1 LFFNADNL
9 NLNLN
14 YLPELKREE
23 LTEIT
28 EVIIAEMKPAMVIL
42 FGSYARNTWAE
53 EITHEDGIKLLF
65 KSDYDILVVTSRD
78 LNATANKQWIKI
90 QQILKSRKYSTSL
103 SLIQHSV
110 GYINNELSAGGYF
123 FTDVIKEGKVLY
135 DSGEVKLGKPG
146 NVDPV
151 EVKKRAKEE
160 FERWTQSGNEFLEVF
175 NYSFDK
181 ELYNKAA
188 FLLHQATES
197 FYTAYLLVFTGY
209 KGKSHDIEELGN
221 QVAKL
226 HPEFKTVFP
235 IDNKLGNE
243 AFFKLKRAYVD
254 ARYKKDYSITKEELK
269 YLSGRVEVLKA
280 LAEKVCGEKIRS

>member
-1 LFFNADNL
+1 LNHNL
-9 NLNLN
+9 D

-28 EVIIAEMKPAMVIL
+28 EVIVAEMKPAMVIL

-65 KSDYDILVVTSRD
+65 KSDYDILVVTARD
-78 LNATANKQWIKI
+78 LNATANKQWIKT
-90 QQILKSRKYSTSL
+90 QQILKSRKFSTSL
-103 SLIQHSV
+103 SLIQHSA

-135 DSGEVKLGKPG
+135 DSGEVKLATPGK
-146 NVDPV
+146 VDP
-151 EVKKRAKEE
+151 EAVKQRAKEE
-160 FERWTQSGNEFLEVF
+160 FELWTKKGHMFLVSF
-175 NYSFDK
+175 KANYK
-181 ELYNKAA
+181 EGLIDNDFFKIAA
-188 FLLHQATES
+188 FDLHQATES

-221 QVAKL
+221 QIAKL

-243 AFFKLKRAYVD
+243 AFFKLKRAYID
-254 ARYKKDYSITKEELK
+254 ARYKKDYSITKDELE
-269 YLSGRVEVLKA
+269 YLSSRVIFLKEM
-280 LAEKVCGEKIRS
+280 AEAVCKERL

>member
-1 LFFNADNL
+1 L
-9 NLNLN
+9 NLNLD

-28 EVIIAEMKPAMVIL
+28 EVIVAEMKPAMVIL

-65 KSDYDILVVTSRD
+65 KSDYDILVVTAKD
-78 LNATANKQWIKI
+78 LNATANKQWIKT

-103 SLIQHSV
+103 SMIQHSA

-123 FTDVIKEGKVLY
+123 FTDVVREGKVLY
-135 DSGEVKLGKPG
+135 DSGEVKLATPGK
-146 NVDPV
+146 VDP
-151 EVKKRAKEE
+151 EAVKQRAKEE
-160 FERWTQSGNEFLEVF
+160 FERWMENANSSIRSFELTF
-175 NYSFDK
+175 NDGLLK
-181 ELYNKAA
+181 KAA
-188 FLLHQATES
+188 FELHQATEGL
-197 FYTAYLLVFTGY
+197 YTAYLLVFTGY
-209 KGKSHDIEELGN
+209 KGKSHDIEELRN

-254 ARYKKDYSITKEELK
+254 ARYKKDYSITKEELE
-269 YLSGRVEVLKA
+269 YLSERVLVLKEMV
-280 LAEKVCGEKIRS
+280 EKVCGERIK

>member
-1 LFFNADNL
+1 MNL
-9 NLNLN
+9 NLD

-28 EVIIAEMKPAMVIL
+28 EVIVAEMKPAMVIL

-65 KSDYDILVVTSRD
+65 KSDYDILIVTARD
-78 LNATANKQWIKI
+78 LNATANKQWIKT

-103 SLIQHSV
+103 SLIQHSA

-135 DSGEVKLGKPG
+135 DSGEVKLATPGK
-146 NVDPV
+146 VDP
-151 EVKKRAKEE
+151 EAVKQRAKEE
-160 FERWTQSGNEFLEVF
+160 FERWTQKAKEFIFTFKASLNEGYLS
-175 NYSFDK
+175 N
-181 ELYNKAA
+181 AA
-188 FLLHQATES
+188 FQLHQSTEAL
-197 FYTAYLLVFTGY
+197 YTAYLLVFTGY

-221 QVAKL
+221 QIAKL

-243 AFFKLKRAYVD
+243 SFFKLKRAYID
-254 ARYKKDYSITKEELK
+254 ARYKKDYSITKEELE
-269 YLSGRVEVLKA
+269 YLNSRVIFLKEMVEA
-280 LAEKVCGEKIRS
+280 VCKEHL

>member
-1 LFFNADNL
+1 MNL
-9 NLNLN
+9 NLD

-23 LTEIT
+23 ITEIT
-28 EVIIAEMKPAMVIL
+28 EVIVAEMNPAMVIL

-65 KSDYDILVVTSRD
+65 KSDYDILVVTTKD
-78 LNATANKQWIKI
+78 LNATANKQWIKT

-123 FTDVIKEGKVLY
+123 FTDVVKEGKVLY
-135 DSGEVKLGKPG
+135 DSGEVKLATPG
-146 NVDPV
+146 NVDP
-151 EVKKRAKEE
+151 EAVKQRAKEE
-160 FERWTQSGNEFLEVF
+160 FERWIGNSAGFFKHF
-175 NYSFDK
+175 NYAMNDSDFK
-181 ELYNKAA
+181 LAA
-188 FLLHQATES
+188 FNLHQSVEAL
-197 FYTAYLLVFTGY
+197 YTAYLLVFTGY
-209 KGKSHDIEELGN
+209 KGKIHDIEELGN

-254 ARYKKDYSITKEELK
+254 ARYKKDYSITKDELE
-269 YLSGRVEVLKA
+269 YLSGRVRFLKEMVEA
-280 LAEKVCGEKIRS
+280 VCKERL

>member
-1 LFFNADNL
+1 L
-9 NLNLN
+9 NLNLD

-28 EVIIAEMKPAMVIL
+28 EVIVAEMKPAMVIL

-65 KSDYDILVVTSRD
+65 KSDYDILVVTARD
-78 LNATANKQWIKI
+78 LNATANKQWIKT

-103 SLIQHSV
+103 SLIQHSA

-123 FTDVIKEGKVLY
+123 FTDVIREGKVLY
-135 DSGEVKLGKPG
+135 DSGEVKLATPGKVNP
-146 NVDPV
+146 
-151 EVKKRAKEE
+151 EAVKQRAKEE
-160 FERWTQSGNEFLEVF
+160 FERWTKNASEFF
-175 NYSFDK
+175 DSFAD
-181 ELYNKAA
+181 A
-188 FLLHQATES
+188 FKREHFSNSAFQLHQTTEAY
-197 FYTAYLLVFTGY
+197 YTAYLLVFTGY
-209 KGKSHDIEELGN
+209 KGKNHDIEELGN

-254 ARYKKDYSITKEELK
+254 ARYKKDYSITKDELE
-269 YLSGRVEVLKA
+269 YLSERVAILK
-280 LAEKVCGEKIRS
+280 KIVEEICSKKIYF

>member
-1 LFFNADNL
+1 L
-9 NLNLN
+9 NLNLD

-28 EVIIAEMKPAMVIL
+28 EVIVAEMKPAMVIL

-65 KSDYDILVVTSRD
+65 KSDYDILVVTARD
-78 LNATANKQWIKI
+78 LNATANKQWIKT

-103 SLIQHSV
+103 SLIQHSA

-135 DSGEVKLGKPG
+135 DSGEVKLATPGK
-146 NVDPV
+146 VDP
-151 EVKKRAKEE
+151 EAVKQRAKEE
-160 FERWTQSGNEFLEVF
+160 FERWTFKGSEFLIDSKNALERNSF
-175 NYSFDK
+175 NNS
-181 ELYNKAA
+181 A
-188 FLLHQATES
+188 FYLHQATES

-209 KGKSHDIEELGN
+209 KGKSHDIEELGS
-221 QVAKL
+221 QVSKL
-226 HPEFKTVFP
+226 HPEFKTIFP
-235 IDNKLGNE
+235 IDNQLGNE

-254 ARYKKDYSITKEELK
+254 ARYKKDYSIMKEQLE
-269 YLSGRVEVLKA
+269 YLSERVILLKE
-280 LAEKVCGEKIRS
+280 LVVKICTMKI